1 MCTPGWWWASGL
13 RSLAH
18 QQTHM
23 TRPSTELTSP
33 RPKLMKS
40 SLITTWIQKGWNCL
54 VLGTG
59 TPQNSFLRSWLWR
72 IENLDH
78 YCVVWHLN
86 QDHSFVSPREQLAAL
101 AKEWDRLG
109 LLFIHDRPAHL
120 HSLIRFFGAFKDSQ
134 THRQIGDQR
143 GQNQQECRVLGP
155 SRDLPSGSNCCEL
168 FYDPKTHRVSISI
181 SDRRDSYHQIK
192 ATEARAISNTI
203 GPVMLIQAGIWS
215 FCLRGMFG
223 VLLHPYFKATMQAWK
238 LQPKHT
244 LRCSKNQGCY
254 NLILGW

>member
-1 MCTPGWWWASGL
+1 M
-13 RSLAH
+13 
-18 QQTHM
+18 
-23 TRPSTELTSP
+23 
-33 RPKLMKS
+33 
-40 SLITTWIQKGWNCL
+40 
-54 VLGTG
+54 
-59 TPQNSFLRSWLWR
+59 
-72 IENLDH
+72 
-78 YCVVWHLN
+78 
-86 QDHSFVSPREQLAAL
+86 
-101 AKEWDRLG
+101 G

-192 ATEARAISNTI
+192 ATEARAISNTR
-203 GPVMLIQAGIWS
+203 GPAVPSSLLRDTKAFSHFLMLIQAGIWS

-244 LRCSKNQGCY
+244 HFTAPKIRVVTTSF
-254 NLILGW
+254 